1 MPATPQLIVMP
12 AVPQAV
18 AARARHEF
26 SAVLPATD
34 LMSLD
39 EAIGH
44 IAQHR
49 APALLVAGRVTL
61 GAAQIARL
69 PQPLRVIATLSVGY
83 DQIDVPAARAR
94 GLIVTNTPDVLTA
107 ATADLTLMLMLCAC
121 RRAHEYDAIMRA
133 GWRQNFG
140 LAQMLGV
147 DMSGRTLGIVGMGRI
162 GQAVAKRAR
171 GFDMKLLYH
180 NRHPLPE
187 EAAEGA
193 EYFAHL
199 KDMLPRCEIVSLHAP
214 AGAVPVMSEAMLKLL
229 PRGSILVNAGRGALV
244 DEDALIDTLK
254 TGHLAA
260 AGLDTFKNEPNY
272 DLRFRDLPNV
282 FLTPH
287 MGSATRE
294 TRDAMGMR
302 ALDNIAAVLRGETP
316 RDAVLE

>member
-1 MPATPQLIVMP
+1 
-12 AVPQAV
+12 
-18 AARARHEF
+18 
-26 SAVLPATD
+26 
-34 LMSLD
+34 
-39 EAIGH
+39 
-44 IAQHR
+44 
-49 APALLVAGRVTL
+49 
-61 GAAQIARL
+61 
-69 PQPLRVIATLSVGY
+69 
-83 DQIDVPAARAR
+83 
-94 GLIVTNTPDVLTA
+94 
-107 ATADLTLMLMLCAC
+107 
-121 RRAHEYDAIMRA
+121 
-133 GWRQNFG
+133 
-140 LAQMLGV
+140 
-147 DMSGRTLGIVGMGRI
+147 MGRI

-171 GFDMKLLYH
+171 GFDVKLLYH

-244 DEDALIDTLK
+244 DEDALIDALK